1 MHVHVFN
8 FYSLLAVLHICSGL
22 LYSSSYCSAVAGRYG
37 SNHEGEDADDD
48 AACFACACITSMPS
62 LRFMPGLATALK
74 TSLDIKN
81 VFGTHVVLIV

>member
-1 MHVHVFN
+1 MCMFSIFILCWLYCTYVVV
-8 FYSLLAVLHICSGL
+8 YCIVL
-22 LYSSSYCSAVAGRYG
+22 AGRYG

-62 LRFMPGLATALK
+62 LRFMPGLATALI

-81 VFGTHVVLIV
+81 IFGTHVVLIV